1 MSISRRSAL
10 LGATAA
16 AVVTGAITAP
26 LAIKAAGVKAAL
38 AGEEEQILA
47 LFRQLNPA
55 RKEVS
60 LMAVRAFLDTQR
72 ANEANGWTEE
82 PPRSA
87 LPGGAPS

>member
-1 MSISRRSAL
+1 MTISRRDAL

-16 AVVTGAITAP
+16 VAV
-26 LAIKAAGVKAAL
+26 AGVPTAVQAADP
-38 AGEEEQILA
+38 EEEQILA

-72 ANEANGWTEE
+72 HNESIGWAEE
-82 PPRSA
+82 PPKRA
-87 LPGGAPS
+87 YIGGLPS

>member
-1 MSISRRSAL
+1 MQITRRGAL
-10 LGATAA
+10 LGASA
-16 AVVTGAITAP
+16 AVAV
-26 LAIKAAGVKAAL
+26 AGVPTAVAAQAAL

-72 ANEANGWTEE
+72 ANEANGWTKE
-82 PPRSA
+82 PPKRA
-87 LPGGAPS
+87 YIGGLPS

>member
-1 MSISRRSAL
+1 MQISRRDAL
-10 LGATAA
+10 MGATAA
-16 AVVTGAITAP
+16 VAV
-26 LAIKAAGVKAAL
+26 AGVPTAVEAKPA

-47 LFRQLNPA
+47 LFRQHNPA

>member
-1 MSISRRSAL
+1 MQISRRDAL

-16 AVVTGAITAP
+16 VAV
-26 LAIKAAGVKAAL
+26 AGVPTAVAAQAAL
-38 AGEEEQILA
+38 AGEEAQILA

-72 ANEANGWTEE
+72 HNESIGWAEE
-82 PPRSA
+82 PPKRA
-87 LPGGAPS
+87 YIGGLPS